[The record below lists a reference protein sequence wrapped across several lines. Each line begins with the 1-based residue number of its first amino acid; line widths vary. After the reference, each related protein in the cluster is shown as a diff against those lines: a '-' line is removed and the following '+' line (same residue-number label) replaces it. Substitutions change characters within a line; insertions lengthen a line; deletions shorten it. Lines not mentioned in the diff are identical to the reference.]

1 MSHAGLKHGK
11 FRKRQQCDDNAQKHN
26 RQGNQKNRQGDF
38 IRRFLAFCVFDHGD
52 HPVDEGSPGLT
63 VTLTTMQSDNT
74 FVPAVTA
81 EKSPPDSRMTEPIRR

>member
-52 HPVDEGSPGLT
+52 HPVDEGFAGIDRD
-63 VTLTTMQSDNT
+63 SDNDAIGQY
-74 FVPAVTA
+74 FRAA
-81 EKSPPDSRMTEPIRR
+81 RHS